1 MPRMDVE
8 IFVRVERHQP
18 IGLPNEIVFVG
29 GAKCGVLGHPT
40 GRLIR
45 IVASGHTCA
54 GKQIEQTI
62 RPVVAI
68 VCVDKEFRDANRP
81 VMSDSV
87 RDERPLVLHGGHHG
101 DLPAL
106 GRSAPNGRLNLE
118 LVGKCRGQGTRQN
131 GVLRQL

>member
-1 MPRMDVE
+1 MDVE

-18 IGLPNEIVFVG
+18 IGLPNETVFVG

-40 GRLIR
+40 GRLKR

-54 GKQIEQTI
+54 GQQIEQTI

-101 DLPAL
+101 DLHAL
-106 GRSAPNGRLNLE
+106 GRSAPDGWLE
-118 LVGKCRGQGTRQN
+118 LGLVCKCRCEGTRQS
-131 GVLRQL
+131 GVLSQF